1 MLSEMRDIFF
11 LRTQNIRSCGWLA
24 VSSISTIDPSHLT
37 GALVGIIERLFSSYQ
52 PNANIFGLN
61 ITCFA
66 SLTLA
71 GSHPLIFTQCGL
83 ACVHPLRRQFISHIL
98 LIMGGTP
105 FSFATT
111 LGSVSTK
118 VFYSLQVVVKWEQS
132 VYWSNYFVSYSPNNW
147 FWNPPPLCISVTLC
161 TCPCGLHYTG
171 TAQTYIPSV
180 ITRDRHLYFNLTAL
194 FCDVVLLIWHTRDL
208 LLKTK
213 SLVKEVDRA
222 CSLPFW

>member
-1 MLSEMRDIFF
+1 MRESFSLPESVFLFSYLILQHSSDRLWIEPLGKVWSLQAETHPWQVVTKVTFITSATRVTFLYAVRDERYFF

-24 VSSISTIDPSHLT
+24 VSSISTIDLSHLT

-61 ITCFA
+61 IICFA
-66 SLTLA
+66 SLTLP

-118 VFYSLQVVVKWEQS
+118 VFYSLQVVVKWEHS
-132 VYWSNYFVSYSPNNW
+132 VYAHRCVYWSNYFVSCFS
-147 FWNPPPLCISVTLC
+147 
-161 TCPCGLHYTG
+161 
-171 TAQTYIPSV
+171 
-180 ITRDRHLYFNLTAL
+180 
-194 FCDVVLLIWHTRDL
+194 
-208 LLKTK
+208 
-213 SLVKEVDRA
+213 
-222 CSLPFW
+222 